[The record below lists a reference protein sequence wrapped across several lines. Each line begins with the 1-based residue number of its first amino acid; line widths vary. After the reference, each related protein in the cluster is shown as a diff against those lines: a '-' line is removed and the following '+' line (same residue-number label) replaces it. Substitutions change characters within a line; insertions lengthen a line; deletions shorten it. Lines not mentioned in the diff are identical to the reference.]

1 MRPWLHA
8 LLLLGVLLM
17 FGVSFVLL
25 SQVIGL
31 RSPWLVLL
39 LMFYCLGLAKIAEPL
54 IILRMPSALRSLR
67 PWERDGT
74 VYPRLGVLRFGRF
87 LRQSPLRYLN
97 AAVYLN
103 RERSDLLQVCQR
115 AESSEASH
123 FWVAVL
129 LMPYLLFAGLQ
140 GQWSVVAWFAL
151 AQGIVNVYPILH
163 LRHIRGRLDRVLG
176 RAGRQAEAR
185 PAAANPAP
193 ADPDTY

>member
-17 FGVSFVLL
+17 FGVSFALL

-39 LMFYCLGLAKIAEPL
+39 LMFYFLGLAKIAEPL
-54 IILRMPSALRSLR
+54 IILRMPGPLRSLR

-97 AAVYLN
+97 TAVYLDP
-103 RERSDLLQVCQR
+103 ERKDLLQVRQR

-123 FWVAVL
+123 FWVALL
-129 LMPYLLFAGLQ
+129 LMPYILFAGFR
-140 GQWSVVAWFAL
+140 GQWLVVAGFLL
-151 AQGIVNVYPILH
+151 AQVIVNIYPILH
-163 LRHIRGRLDRVLG
+163 LRHIRGRLDRALG
-176 RAGRQAEAR
+176 RARRQAEPR
-185 PAAANPAP
+185 PR
-193 ADPDTY
+193 

>member
-8 LLLLGVLLM
+8 LLLLGVVLM
-17 FGVSFVLL
+17 FGVSFALL
-25 SQVIGL
+25 SQVLGL

-39 LMFYCLGLAKIAEPL
+39 LMFYFLGLAKIAEPL
-54 IILRMPSALRSLR
+54 IILRMPTALRTLR

-97 AAVYLN
+97 AAVYLDPQ
-103 RERSDLLQVCQR
+103 RKDLLQVRTR

-123 FWVAVL
+123 FWVALL
-129 LMPYLLFAGLQ
+129 LMPYLLFAGFQ
-140 GQWSVVAWFAL
+140 GHWIVVSWFAL

-163 LRHIRGRLDRVLG
+163 LRHVRGRLDRVLR
-176 RAGRQAEAR
+176 RASRQAEPR
-185 PAAANPAP
+185 PR
-193 ADPDTY
+193 